1 MTTRRSLTE
10 GLTPAP
16 AAEERDFVYGR
27 EKPAAEVE
35 PKVVERK
42 APEPLVSAAARRV
55 PITTRC
61 RAELAG
67 LLKRASLERQLD
79 GETPYRT
86 QEIVEEALEA
96 WLTEHRYL

>member
-1 MTTRRSLTE
+1 MTTRRPLTE

-27 EKPAAEVE
+27 EKPAAEE
-35 PKVVERK
+35 PKATQK
-42 APEPLVSAAARRV
+42 PAAGPLVSAAASRV

-79 GETPYRT
+79 GQTPYRT

-96 WLTEHRYL
+96 WLKGNGYL